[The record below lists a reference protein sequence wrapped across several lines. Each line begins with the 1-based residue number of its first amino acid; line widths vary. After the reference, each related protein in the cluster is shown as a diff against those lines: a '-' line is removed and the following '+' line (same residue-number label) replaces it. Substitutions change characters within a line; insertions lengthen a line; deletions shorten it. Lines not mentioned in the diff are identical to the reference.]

1 MRPFNPK
8 MFAPLGWVLIPV
20 VCSFLIFAC
29 SQEEDEPGL
38 EGTKYSISD
47 IAGDWIA
54 VEALFSSLEA
64 GNPASLDI
72 VGEGGSLKMTVLNDG
87 KFTITISLP
96 DEPNFITK
104 GKFGFEDEWLVV
116 SYDDY
121 PDEYDYFYIDIDE
134 ITNKLTLRGQG
145 TFDFEDDGIEE
156 LASIN
161 LILERVL

>member
-1 MRPFNPK
+1 MRPFIPK
-8 MFAPLGWVLIPV
+8 MSASFRWVLIPV
-20 VCSFLIFAC
+20 VCSFLVFAC

-38 EGTKYSISD
+38 EGTMYSISD

-54 VEALFSSLEA
+54 VEALFSSLEPD
-64 GNPASLDI
+64 NPASLDI
-72 VGEGGSLKMTVLNDG
+72 IDEGGSLNMTVLNDG

-96 DEPNFITK
+96 GEPNFITK

-121 PDEYDYFYIDIDE
+121 PEEYDYFYIDIDE
-134 ITNKLTLRGQG
+134 VTNELTLRGEG